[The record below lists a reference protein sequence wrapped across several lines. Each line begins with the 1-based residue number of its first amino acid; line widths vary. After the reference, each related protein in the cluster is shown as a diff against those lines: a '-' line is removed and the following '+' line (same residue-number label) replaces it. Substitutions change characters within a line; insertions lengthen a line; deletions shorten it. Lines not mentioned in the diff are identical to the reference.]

1 MPRVSVIIPVFNAET
16 YLRECLDSLLSQ
28 SLRDF
33 EVLCVDDGSTDGSM
47 EILMEYSESDSR
59 LAVIEQRNAGAG
71 VARNTGMAAANGEY
85 LSFLDADD
93 FFEPTMLEDAYRQ
106 CVADAADV
114 GLYRARYYDTATGQ
128 YTSAE
133 GLLRF
138 DMLPD
143 RMPFSRADMP
153 DEILYFSS
161 PAPWNKMF
169 RRGFVV
175 DAGLQFQDL
184 KRANDFYFTRLAL
197 VRAERITVIDKVL
210 INYRVGADSNLQ
222 ATNHETPLEFYKSL
236 VALRDELVR
245 IGLYDDV
252 ERSFTNAALSNSLY
266 NLNSLRTPEAF
277 AALYAKLRD
286 EYFLELGITGREEDF
301 FKLRRQYNQYV
312 QLMSGGPEEYLIDE
326 VAYLRRR
333 ITSAHRRLAKTRAR
347 LSKTESQ
354 IERVRRSR
362 SYRVSQSIHSIAQ
375 RASALV
381 SRERKAE

>member
-1 MPRVSVIIPVFNAET
+1 MPSVSVIIPVFNAET

-28 SLRDF
+28 SLTDF

-47 EILMEYSESDSR
+47 SILSEYSRADSR
-59 LAVIEQRNAGAG
+59 LSVIEQHNAGAG
-71 VARNTGMAAANGEY
+71 AARNTGMAVARGEY

-93 FFEPTMLEDAYRQ
+93 FFEPTMLEDAYHR

-128 YTSAE
+128 YRAAE

-143 RMPFSRADMP
+143 RVPFSRADIP
-153 DEILYFSS
+153 DEILYFAS

-175 DAGLQFQDL
+175 DCGLQFQDL
-184 KRANDFYFTRLAL
+184 KRANDFLFTRLAL

-210 INYRVGADSNLQ
+210 VNYRVGAESNLQ

-236 VALRDELVR
+236 VALRDELVKLG
-245 IGLYDDV
+245 IYDEV
-252 ERSFTNAALSNSLY
+252 ERSFINGALSNSLY
-266 NLNSLRTPEAF
+266 NLNSLRTPDAF
-277 AALYAKLRD
+277 TALYEKLRD
-286 EYFLELGITGREEDF
+286 EYFVELGLVGREEDF

-312 QLMSGGPEEYLIDE
+312 QLMSGGPEDYLIDE

-333 ITSAHRRLAKTRAR
+333 IARTHRRLAKTRAR
-347 LSKTESQ
+347 LVKTESQ
-354 IERVRRSR
+354 TERVKRSR
-362 SYRVSQSIHSIAQ
+362 SFRFGQRIHALTQ
-375 RASALV
+375 TASGLV
-381 SRERKAE
+381 SRQRKAE